1 MAALARSEHER
12 AARSLP
18 AAALPQRAFSENT
31 TKRDIPTFVRARI
44 REFEAVLPRPFYLW
58 SVRRASR
65 WRHRLASTAS
75 RRCSRVDGVR
85 GRSPRSFAGGARV
98 RRNSGSRKVVAHDA
112 RRERGLG
119 LGHPLLLP
127 AARPGGTSG
136 GVSFHWDRGDG
147 VRVGQRY
154 ARRRRA
160 RRRANNNTG
169 AGGLVRGGRKAQ
181 LREAGVRP
189 AAQGRAR
196 GRARRRARV
205 PRRAPRGA
213 AGREGRPDDA
223 GNLAVAPRV
232 RHC

>member
-1 MAALARSEHER
+1 MQSTTVLARTRRFLDWRACKPKVGLRTSSHTVVKLRCELAINQSRRMAAQALRERMAALARSEHER

-98 RRNSGSRKVVAHDA
+98 RRHSGRGEVVA
-112 RRERGLG
+112 
-119 LGHPLLLP
+119 
-127 AARPGGTSG
+127 
-136 GVSFHWDRGDG
+136 
-147 VRVGQRY
+147 
-154 ARRRRA
+154 
-160 RRRANNNTG
+160 
-169 AGGLVRGGRKAQ
+169 
-181 LREAGVRP
+181 
-189 AAQGRAR
+189 
-196 GRARRRARV
+196 
-205 PRRAPRGA
+205 
-213 AGREGRPDDA
+213 
-223 GNLAVAPRV
+223 
-232 RHC
+232 